1 MTDRTFTAAK
11 TAAYSEPST
20 PADVGGTSA
29 APMSRGAVLW
39 VFVGLLVSMFMFS
52 LNQTVLAT
60 ALPTIVGELDGWDSM
75 LWVSTAFMLAS
86 TATMPAY
93 GKVGDLFGRKPLFL
107 VAISIFILGSV
118 IALFADSMAMLITGR
133 VFQGLGGGGLMTLSQ
148 AIIAT
153 IVPARSR
160 GKYMGIMGSAFAVS
174 SVAGPLLGGWITEGP
189 GWRWAFAIN
198 LPLGALAILTAAF
211 LLKLPHEKA
220 DERPRIDGVGMMLI
234 AVFTTCLVLM
244 SAWGGHQYEWTD
256 PVIILLGAVSLIAAV
271 TFVFVELKVTE
282 PVVPMSLFADRNF
295 TLSTIAGV
303 FIGVAMFGVLSYMPT
318 YLQMVHGVEAARAG
332 LMMTPMMG
340 FMLLVST
347 GIGFVVSR
355 WGRYKIYPIIGTVIM
370 GLALLFMSRM
380 HSDDSALIPI
390 ALLALLGVGIG
401 LSMQLLVLI
410 VQNSFPLSMVGTATA
425 SNNFFRQIG
434 ATLGMSVIG
443 SVFTARL
450 MTNLADSLP
459 PKAQGAAGA
468 SGQLTPAKA
477 AELPAP
483 IHDAVVASYNDAL
496 VPIFLWVVPLL
507 AIATVILLF
516 IKEIPLATTV
526 GKPASTRTTLE
537 DDSEVSSA
545 SSAGAR

>member
-1 MTDRTFTAAK
+1 MTDDTAA
-11 TAAYSEPST
+11 AAAEHSGST
-20 PADVGGTSA
+20 IGADAGEDSA
-29 APMSRGAVLW
+29 ESMSRGAVLW
-39 VFVGLLVSMFMFS
+39 VFVGLLVAMFMFS

-93 GKVGDLFGRKPLFL
+93 GKIGDLFGRKPLFI

-198 LPLGALAILTAAF
+198 LPLGALALLTAVF
-211 LLKLPHEKA
+211 LLKLPHQKA
-220 DERPRIDGVGMMLI
+220 AQRPHIDGGGMMLI
-234 AVFTTCLVLM
+234 VVFTTCLVLL
-244 SAWGGHQYEWTD
+244 SAWGGHQYAWTD
-256 PVIILLGAVSLIAAV
+256 PVIIGLGAASLISAAV
-271 TFVFVELKVTE
+271 FVFVECRVTE
-282 PVVPMSLFADRNF
+282 PIVPMSLFADRNF
-295 TLSTIAGV
+295 TLCTIAGV

-340 FMLLVST
+340 CMLIVST
-347 GIGFVVSR
+347 SIGFVVSR
-355 WGRYKIYPIIGTVIM
+355 WGRYKIYPIIGAVVM
-370 GLALLFMSRM
+370 GTALFFMSRM
-380 HSDDSALIPI
+380 HPDDPAVIPI
-390 ALLALLGVGIG
+390 AELAMLGAGIG

-410 VQNSFPLSMVGTATA
+410 VQNSFPVSMVGTATA

-450 MTNLADSLP
+450 MTNLAEALP
-459 PKAQGAAGA
+459 ATANGAADA
-468 SGQLTPAKA
+468 SAQLTPAKT

-483 IHDAVVASYNDAL
+483 VYEAVVSSYNDAL

-507 AIATVILLF
+507 AIAALILLF
-516 IKEIPLATTV
+516 VKEIPLATRV
-526 GKPASTRTTLE
+526 GQQGKTRTTLG
-537 DDSEVSSA
+537 DSAEVGCASSA
-545 SSAGAR
+545 SAGAH